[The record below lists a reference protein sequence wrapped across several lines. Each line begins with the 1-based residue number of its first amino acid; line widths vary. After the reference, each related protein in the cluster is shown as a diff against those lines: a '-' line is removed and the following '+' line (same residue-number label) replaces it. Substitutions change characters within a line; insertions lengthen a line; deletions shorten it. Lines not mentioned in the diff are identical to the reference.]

1 MSVLKNDKLDAM
13 IMMSSHVLAEKSAD
27 ALLSVDTTKTE
38 IPKSFAKKVNRMI
51 KREHRKQEYRELY
64 SFGKHVAAVFL
75 IVCTVSFALVM
86 SVEAVR
92 VALWHTLVEWYE
104 DYIAISYVTD
114 ESTPE
119 FIEDKKEP
127 TSIPDSWEREVI
139 IDSQS
144 MYYIQ
149 FTFDDES
156 VITFKQK
163 VFDDNEDW
171 IDGENSIVE
180 NVKIGDYD
188 GDLIKLIDKMSYYL
202 IWSDGSYSY
211 TISCDND
218 KLSNEMLIEIA
229 ESVR

>member
-27 ALLSVDTTKTE
+27 ALLSVDTSETE
-38 IPKSFAKKVNRMI
+38 VPKLFAKKIDRMI
-51 KREHRKQEYRELY
+51 KREHCKREYRELY
-64 SFGKHVAAVFL
+64 SFGKRVAAVFL
-75 IVCTVSFALVM
+75 IVCTLSFALVM

-92 VALWHTLVEWYE
+92 VALWQTLVEWYE
-104 DYIAISYVTD
+104 DYIAISHVTD
-114 ESTPE
+114 ERTPE

-127 TSIPDSWEREVI
+127 TSIPDSWKREVM
-139 IDSQS
+139 IDSLS

-149 FTFDDES
+149 YSFDES
-156 VITFKQK
+156 VITFNQK
-163 VFDDNEDW
+163 ILDDNEDW
-171 IDGENSIVE
+171 IDGKNSVIE

-188 GDLIKLIDKMSYYL
+188 GNLIKLIDKMSYYL

-218 KLSNEMLIEIA
+218 KFSNEMLIEIA